1 MPRRQCKGEKASGGP
16 CTRSPLRAAG
26 AAKVGLPEE
35 DQDYCASHHPL
46 LTGSDRFGSSS
57 QASEAGKLGG
67 RPKQPT
73 ATEVY
78 AAELHRRVGDHV
90 EELVGRLV
98 TIALDAERTVVVGT
112 GPNART
118 EIAPDQGLQL
128 AALRELNDRILGRP
142 KQQTEVTGAGGGPVE
157 LVEIPNTDEYRA
169 RVAALAAAALGV
181 GVDDR

>member
-1 MPRRQCKGEKASGGP
+1 MARQCKGTTRKGGACGAPPLKPGTLIDDVAVSGNWCRQHDEDLPASARIGGAQP
-16 CTRSPLRAAG
+16 G
-26 AAKVGLPEE
+26 
-35 DQDYCASHHPL
+35 
-46 LTGSDRFGSSS
+46 
-57 QASEAGKLGG
+57 GG

-73 ATEVY
+73 ATEAY
-78 AAELHRRVGDHV
+78 AAELHRRVGEHIDQ
-90 EELVGRLV
+90 LVGRLV
-98 TIALDAERTVVVGT
+98 DIALDAERTVVVGT

-157 LVEIPNTDEYRA
+157 LVEIPNTAEYRA
-169 RVAALAAAALGV
+169 RVAALAASALGV